1 MQKDC
6 FYQIVR
12 KYILVKIQDGSLAPG
27 DKLPSERVL
36 CDQLSLN
43 RNTVRHGL
51 LMLQR
56 EGKIFRLERRGWYV
70 NPVRLVYN
78 PANHVN
84 FARLAESQGMEARWT
99 TEDKGI
105 VVVDEAMNNGDGAFA
120 PDTAVY
126 EMVNTYFLDDQKV
139 AYTHTYLDAKRLEGI
154 VPKTI
159 DQAMTQ
165 VVEDEYGIHLQQK
178 NVLIRPILLPKDIT
192 TILNIPHGLPGVYVR
207 RTKTDQ
213 EGVVLTVEHEYWRF
227 DTIELRV
234 DS

>member
-1 MQKDC
+1 MQKKC

-12 KYILVKIQDGSLAPG
+12 KYILARIQDGILTPG

-70 NPVRLVYN
+70 NPVRLIYN

-84 FARLAESQGMEARWT
+84 FARLAESQGMDARWS

-105 VVVDEAMNNGDGAFA
+105 VVVDDAMHNGDGTF
-120 PDTAVY
+120 TAGALVY
-126 EMVNTYFLDDQKV
+126 EMVNTYFLNEQKV
-139 AYTHTYLDAKRLEGI
+139 AYTHTYLDAERLQGI
-154 VPKTI
+154 VPKTVN
-159 DQAMTQ
+159 QAMTQ
-165 VVEDEYGIHLQQK
+165 VVEEEYGIQLHQK

-207 RTKTDQ
+207 RTKAD
-213 EGVVLTVEHEYWRF
+213 GKGRVLTVEHEYWRF

>member
-1 MQKDC
+1 MQKKC

-12 KYILVKIQDGSLAPG
+12 ESILSKIQDGILTPG
-27 DKLPSERVL
+27 DKLPSERLL
-36 CDQLSLN
+36 CEQLSLN

-70 NPVRLVYN
+70 NPVRLIYN

-84 FARLAESQGMEARWT
+84 FARLAESQGMKASWS
-99 TEDKGI
+99 TEDRG
-105 VVVDEAMNNGDGAFA
+105 VVEASASMNNGDGGFVEGAA
-120 PDTAVY
+120 LY
-126 EMVNTYFLDDQKV
+126 EMVNTYFLDGQKV
-139 AYTHTYLDAKRLEGI
+139 AYTVTYLDAERLKGV
-154 VPKTI
+154 VPKTVNR
-159 DQAMTQ
+159 AMTQ
-165 VVEDEYGIHLQQK
+165 VVEEEYGIQLIQK

-192 TILNIPHGLPGVYVR
+192 TILNVAHGLPGMYVR
-207 RTKTDQ
+207 RTKAD
-213 EGVVLTVEHEYWRF
+213 GDGRVLTVEHEYWRF